1 MAVIVFTALWA
12 FVVCYV
18 TLSKLTGGESDLSAS
33 IEYWIAGGV
42 EDLVNE
48 AIEALSECNY
58 SKVSVLLHQ
67 VRQSVISA
75 HQMYNRAISDKK
87 NKEPSA
93 SGRMKWLIIIVS
105 ICMLIG
111 VMPHVGFTSD
121 SRCTAGSLCITTF
134 YMTFEKA
141 GELYGVGINF
151 AKKSKTRETIVFSRA
166 PQWEESP
173 ASPTPPLIITYTDVY
188 EKDNHRKIA
197 TELQRNNSV
206 GFFSIL
212 NRPPPTNGTPFGGK
226 QAVPYIW
233 KVQSSRLNTVVVAP
247 NARNHHHQHDNFNDR
262 QKVFMNRFIEFL
274 IPERSKAQYV
284 HKQHVNSEYVLTQ
297 YYWLLEL
304 LVNYFEF

>member
-93 SGRMKWLIIIVS
+93 SGRRKWLIIIVS

-111 VMPHVGFTSD
+111 GMPHVGFTSD
-121 SRCTAGSLCITTF
+121 YCCTDALCTTTF
-134 YMTFEKA
+134 YMTFKKTDEI
-141 GELYGVGINF
+141 YGVGINF
-151 AKKSKTRETIVFSRA
+151 AKLSLTREPNVFSLA
-166 PQWEESP
+166 PPWEESF
-173 ASPTPPLIITYTDVY
+173 APPPIITDSIVY
-188 EKDNHRKIA
+188 EEDNHRKIS
-197 TELQRNNSV
+197 TKLPRNNSN
-206 GFFSIL
+206 GFSIL
-212 NRPPPTNGTPFGGK
+212 NIPPPPNGTLFGGK
-226 QAVPYIW
+226 RAVSYIRE
-233 KVQSSRLNTVVVAP
+233 VQSSRPNTVVVVP
-247 NARNHHHQHDNFNDR
+247 NARNHPHQHDNFNDR

-274 IPERSKAQYV
+274 IPERSKAQ
-284 HKQHVNSEYVLTQ
+284 HVNSEYVLTQ